1 VNALAAG
8 GSNRELAKH
17 LLDVP
22 QGTWRIADTLKQF
35 GGQDVQATREALAN
49 ALVPLATQEPKL
61 DGPETRL
68 IVDRL
73 KMIGAKMRP
82 DWPADIARTWCMALL
97 AALSD
102 LPSHILTKA
111 AQEALHVPFKF
122 PTDVEEKVREI
133 GNAKLEAQRR
143 AIRRLDAMQAEL
155 IRARTQLQIEDKD
168 RRHVEPITTT
178 EVHALARSPVGKEL
192 IRMGLAA
199 GFITS
204 DQLPNPE
211 DPDTLKEE

>member
-1 VNALAAG
+1 MNGLAAG
-8 GSNRELAKH
+8 ASSDRALAKH
-17 LLDVP
+17 LLEVP
-22 QGTWRIADTLKQF
+22 PNRWTINETLKQF
-35 GGQDVQATREALAN
+35 GGQSLQATREALAN
-49 ALVPLATQEPKL
+49 ALVPLAKLEPKL
-61 DGPETRL
+61 DGPETRM

-82 DWPADIARTWCMALL
+82 DWPEDIARTWCMALI

-111 AQEALHVPFKF
+111 AQEALHHVFKY
-122 PTDVEEKVREI
+122 PTDVEAKVREI
-133 GNAKLEAQRR
+133 GDEKLEAQRR
-143 AIRRLDAMQAEL
+143 AIRRIDAMQAEI

-168 RRHVEPITTT
+168 RRHVEPISTE

-204 DQLPNPE
+204 DQLP
-211 DPDTLKEE
+211 DPDTAKEE

>member
-1 VNALAAG
+1 MNGLAVGA
-8 GSNRELAKH
+8 SDRALAKH

-22 QGTWRIADTLKQF
+22 QGKWRIDETLKSY
-35 GGQDVQATREALAN
+35 GGEHVQATREALNN
-49 ALVPLATQEPKL
+49 ALVPLAKLEPKL
-61 DGPETRL
+61 DGPETAL

-82 DWPADIARTWCMALL
+82 DWSADIARTWCMSLL

-111 AQEALHVPFKF
+111 AQEALHIPFKY
-122 PTDVEEKVREI
+122 PTDVEETVRKI
-133 GNAKLEAQRR
+133 GNEKLEAQRR

-168 RRHVEPITTT
+168 RRHVEPISTE

-199 GFITS
+199 GYITS
-204 DQLPNPE
+204 DQLP